1 VGYTPVLSL
10 YSNVVVVRVTTQTTN
25 GGECDC
31 PLCGGFSGSPSQV
44 EAHISSKA
52 DDLHRGTVGKNHR
65 EELVAEPVE
74 DDDPAGTTSYESSS
88 EGLAEAGE
96 TTGLSG
102 LDVGPGTAVLAGT
115 VVVALVV
122 LLETATASDDQPEA
136 SGEDV
141 DGEEGEAEATAGG
154 MLA

>member
-1 VGYTPVLSL
+1 MSSCT
-10 YSNVVVVRVTTQTTN
+10 
-25 GGECDC
+25 C
-31 PLCGGFSGSPSQV
+31 PLCGEYEGEPASV
-44 EAHISSKA
+44 EAHISSRT
-52 DDLHRGTVGKNHR
+52 DDLHSGSVGEHHR
-65 EELVAEPVE
+65 EDLAEHAV
-74 DDDPAGTTSYESSS
+74 DGDRPAAATSSGPTE
-88 EGLAEAGE
+88 ELAEAGE

-141 DGEEGEAEATAGG
+141 DDEEGEAEATAGG